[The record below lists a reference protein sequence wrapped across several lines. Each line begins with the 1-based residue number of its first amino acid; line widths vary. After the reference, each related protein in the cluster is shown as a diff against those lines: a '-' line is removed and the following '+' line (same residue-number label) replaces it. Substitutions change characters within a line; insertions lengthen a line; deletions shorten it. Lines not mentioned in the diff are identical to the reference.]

1 MNWANLVTYL
11 RILLIPLVILCF
23 FSSLPNANFWAA
35 LLFTLASL
43 SDWLDG
49 FLARRLRQTSEF
61 GAFLDPV
68 ADKLLVAIVLIM
80 LVAAYPS
87 LLLVTA
93 VIITREL
100 LISALREWMASR
112 GQRDV
117 VAVAFSGK
125 LKTTVQMIAII
136 GLLLY
141 IPAYPNWFWQIAM
154 LLIHVAAL
162 LSVYSM
168 FHYFRNAW
176 SSLQDES

>member
-1 MNWANLVTYL
+1 MNWPNLVSYL

-23 FSSLPNANFWAA
+23 FSGLPNANFWAA
-35 LLFTLASL
+35 
-43 SDWLDG
+43 
-49 FLARRLRQTSEF
+49 FLARCLNQTSKF

-68 ADKLLVAIVLIM
+68 ADKLLVAIVLIA

-87 LLLVTA
+87 LLLATA

-100 LISALREWMASR
+100 LISALREWMATK
-112 GQRDV
+112 GQREV

-125 LKTTVQMIAII
+125 LKTIVQMIAII

-141 IPAYPNWFWQIAM
+141 IPAYPSWAWQMAFV
-154 LLIHVAAL
+154 LIQLAAL

-176 SSLQDES
+176 NSLQDES